1 MALSQEE
8 LQSVVNAVLSSI
20 RTNSKTI
27 GQLTPA
33 ISINGDDC
41 FEIDGGKKVPL
52 SLLKELLV
60 PSSYPDNT
68 DALLHV
74 IRAGFRAIG
83 AAFWDSNE
91 PFPSGNA
98 VIDSS
103 RLGLA
108 AVNGNVCLYLASNI
122 GKVLPVSFNYR
133 NGGEAATGSIP
144 ANGNTMIVLDGSRFS
159 GNDNIVVNVGSLD
172 ALGGGPYYIGMVAIS
187 ENSTPALRGNFT
199 QLQKRVTNVEEEV
212 MSQGG
217 DIAELQRFIEEV
229 NVSKIYPTGGIDG
242 TNKYTLETAIA
253 KIPASLRN
261 VGIKCSFINE
271 ANQLETWEYIGNTF
285 TSVNNWARI
294 GAIQSVLFDVSA
306 EFPTG
311 GIDGTDNYTIET
323 AIHKVP
329 STIQLYVRYLTFKVS
344 DTERELWQF
353 NAIRTTSVSQ
363 FMSVDNWY
371 KMRVGMYHSVS
382 WGQSANMTRCA
393 VPKGE
398 RQTGMIISYTNG
410 DDELVYELYT
420 GKPNLSNV
428 ADYYDNFTTLYVA
441 SQIDEIVAKNTR
453 PIYVTGD
460 FANSIKELYID
471 KYEEGAIYQIKRLV
485 LSSDYPNGLIWINK
499 QGDSTDY
506 AVVNKNNLGG
516 LAAGIVEVA
525 SNDGTF
531 HAYLII
537 DWSNIIYG
545 YNQSITM
552 VIQDAA
558 KVMENSPAIY
568 AKLSI
573 SPVAQNAEI
582 GAGLESRL
590 YNETETTVFEDLEEQ
605 AGNTDYGYNN
615 IGLIHQA
622 KTQET
627 FNAVRLGL
635 LRKNAQ
641 AVTTGSLI
649 VKQGTAVSANG
660 GTIIKQVDNFSNSE
674 LPNSGLY
681 EIQLGKDVTLEPGE
695 YFWVYYT
702 GNNVTIRAWDVNNE
716 EGTRT
721 GMYFQGKLNTYRYS
735 TAMTLFQGKG
745 DLITL
750 DERVSAIEEELGT
763 GENDGKVTTPMIT
776 LPTDLYVV
784 TGREQTFYYNEFIY
798 GVESNQDN
806 TLLNYNISARVS
818 PQGMGSKCLITKEG
832 FTIYTKTPGDYTIT
846 ISIFDQFNNLLIDKA
861 TTLHVVDATA
871 VSGKSILMLG
881 DSWTDINSG
890 DKGYTSY
897 VDKALKEIGI
907 TMNFIGTRD
916 AGTSGLKHEG
926 IGGYAYTTF
935 VNAPSTVRFKFF
947 VDEMPSISSD
957 DIYSNN
963 GSTYKLFERGSNY
976 LTMSRQSGSTE
987 PSGDTLTRT
996 SGTGDETIT
1005 FTSWTVGG
1013 SNPLWNTVTNELDFT
1028 HYRQDLCG
1036 LSTKL
1041 DICNIQLGVND
1052 SMGSVKT
1059 TKTDWE
1065 ETLSAVTTLVDAIL
1079 ADSPNCKIILNLAGL
1094 DCPSPTGWASL
1105 NGFPSSDPKRNYQ
1118 INNYYLRTYINELI
1132 EARGDYKTN
1141 VFIGQSVM
1149 GINRWYGYGYT
1160 DRRYRYFK
1168 ISESMSEGDLTKLK
1182 NFDFQQR
1189 SVYTYTDDT
1198 NEEFQA
1204 YFYDAR
1210 GYLVCRCEQKHANW
1224 NNHEQ
1229 EFVNAQSVPQDTV
1242 PAAGNLTKGGG
1253 SASVDFPVVPY
1264 TDCFIEN
1271 NNSKEHW
1278 FMNATHPY
1286 DLGYRQMAYCVA
1298 HQIAA
1303 LLVE

>member
-1 MALSQEE
+1 MA
-8 LQSVVNAVLSSI
+8 
-20 RTNSKTI
+20 
-27 GQLTPA
+27 
-33 ISINGDDC
+33 
-41 FEIDGGKKVPL
+41 KKV
-52 SLLKELLV
+52 KITKGGQTV
-60 PSSYPDNT
+60 YPAT
-68 DALLHV
+68 VMDAVVHPDLRV
-74 IRAGFRAIG
+74 
-83 AAFWDSNE
+83 D
-91 PFPSGNA
+91 
-98 VIDSS
+98 
-103 RLGLA
+103 
-108 AVNGNVCLYLASNI
+108 AS
-122 GKVLPVSFNYR
+122 KL
-133 NGGEAATGSIP
+133 
-144 ANGNTMIVLDGSRFS
+144 
-159 GNDNIVVNVGSLD
+159 
-172 ALGGGPYYIGMVAIS
+172 
-187 ENSTPALRGNFT
+187 
-199 QLQKRVTNVEEEV
+199 
-212 MSQGG
+212 
-217 DIAELQRFIEEV
+217 IEEV
-229 NVSKIYPTGGIDG
+229 NVSKIFPTGGIDG

-253 KIPASLRN
+253 MIPASLRN
-261 VGIKCSFINE
+261 VGIKCSFLDE

-285 TSVNNWARI
+285 TSVNDWARI
-294 GAIQSVLFDVSA
+294 GANQSVLFDVSA

-323 AIHKVP
+323 AINKVP

-353 NAIRTTSVSQ
+353 NAIRTTSLSQ
-363 FMSVDNWY
+363 FASVDNWY
-371 KMRVGMYHSVS
+371 KMRVGIYHSVS
-382 WGQSANMTRCA
+382 WDGSANMTRCA

-410 DDELVYELYT
+410 DGKLVYELYT

-485 LSSDYPNGLIWINK
+485 LSSEYSNGLIWINK

-516 LAAGIVEVA
+516 LDGGIVEVA

-537 DWSNIIYG
+537 DWSKIIYD
-545 YNQSITM
+545 NNITLTM

-558 KVMENSPAIY
+558 KVMENSPTIY
-568 AKLSI
+568 AKLNI
-573 SPVAQNAEI
+573 EPVASQAAL
-582 GAGLESRL
+582 GAGIENRL
-590 YNETETTVFEDLEEQ
+590 YNETETIAFEDSEEQ
-605 AGNTDYGYNN
+605 TGNHDYGYNN

-627 FNAVRLGL
+627 FNTVRLGL
-635 LRKNAQ
+635 LHKTSQ

-649 VKQGTAVSANG
+649 VKRGTSVSANG
-660 GTIIKQVDNFSNSE
+660 GTVIKQVDNFSNSE
-674 LPNSGLY
+674 LPQSGLY
-681 EIQLGKDVTLEPGE
+681 EIQLGQDVTLEAGE

-702 GNNVTIRAWDVNNE
+702 GNNVTIRTWDVNNE
-716 EGTRT
+716 EGTRI
-721 GMYFQGKLNTYRYS
+721 GMYFQGKINTYRYS
-735 TAMTLFQGKG
+735 TAMALFQSKG
-745 DLITL
+745 DLVKL

-763 GENDGKVTTPMIT
+763 GGDDKKVTTPMIT

-806 TLLNYNISARVS
+806 TLLNDNISARVS

-832 FTIYTKTPGDYTIT
+832 FTIYTKTPGDYTVT
-846 ISIFDQFNNLLIDKA
+846 ISIFDQFNNLLVDKA

-871 VSGKSILMLG
+871 LSGKSILMLG

-890 DKGYTSY
+890 DKGYTAY
-897 VDKALKEIGI
+897 VDKALKEMGI

-987 PSGDTLTRT
+987 PRGNTLTRT

-1013 SNPLWNTVTNELDFT
+1013 SNPLWNTVTNKLDFT

-1036 LSTKL
+1036 LSSKL

-1059 TKTDWE
+1059 TKTDWA

-1105 NGFPSSDPKRNYQ
+1105 NGFPSSDLKRNYQ
-1118 INNYYLRTYINELI
+1118 INNYYLRTYINEQI
-1132 EARGDYKTN
+1132 EARDDYKSN

-1149 GINRWYGYGYT
+1149 GINRWYGYGYV
-1160 DRRYRYFK
+1160 DNRYRFFK

-1182 NFDFQQR
+1182 NFDFQQQ
-1189 SVYTYTDDT
+1189 SVYVYTDDT
-1198 NEEFQA
+1198 REEFMA
-1204 YFYDAR
+1204 IFYDAK
-1210 GYLVCRCEQKHANW
+1210 GYLVCKCQQGSASW
-1224 NNHEQ
+1224 NKHEQ

-1242 PAAGNLTKGGG
+1242 PKAGNLTKGGG

-1303 LLVE
+1303 LLVN